1 MRRSSATGAR
11 SRPPS
16 TTPARCCRRRR
27 ASPNSRDPTNPP
39 ANGHRDPSPPC
50 RHPPRKRKRSPA
62 SSRRRDTASSA
73 PPACTRSCRTSAW
86 STTTSTDASKPA
98 TSPATRTH
106 RPHRKETT
114 MEFWTSE
121 RRGTV
126 EIATFSNPPRNYIG
140 KPQLDE
146 LAQLVAQWRDPSIH
160 AVVIQSRTGE
170 NSGFTQY
177 SVEELYGMAS
187 DPGLSRYAGAVV
199 RGYKAMFDD
208 MMALPKVVIA
218 AMNGDALG
226 RRIRT
231 DARLRGRIVPPEVA
245 LQLGLVHE
253 VVDDAPTRALELAE
267 EIAML
272 PPMSVANAK
281 RALYLGAD
289 SNLQAA
295 YEIENMNW
303 TEVMQ
308 SDDAKVALST
318 FVAVDP
324 DERRDWFESANSK
337 NYPAYSGH

>member
-1 MRRSSATGAR
+1 
-11 SRPPS
+11 
-16 TTPARCCRRRR
+16 
-27 ASPNSRDPTNPP
+27 
-39 ANGHRDPSPPC
+39 
-50 RHPPRKRKRSPA
+50 
-62 SSRRRDTASSA
+62 
-73 PPACTRSCRTSAW
+73 
-86 STTTSTDASKPA
+86 
-98 TSPATRTH
+98 
-106 RPHRKETT
+106 

-121 RRGTV
+121 RRGAV

-146 LAQLVAQWRDPSIH
+146 LAQLVAQWRDPAIR

-170 NSGFTQY
+170 NTGFTQY

-199 RGYKAMFDD
+199 RDYKAMFDD

-226 RRIRT
+226 GGFELTLACDLRIGQRGDFRYGNPEVRAGVMPGAGGT
-231 DARLRGRIVPPEVA
+231 QRISRLVGLARALDWVLRGRIVPPEVA

-253 VVDDAPTRALELAE
+253 VVDDAPARALELAE

-289 SNLQAA
+289 TNLQAA

-308 SDDAKVALST
+308 SDDAKVALKT
-318 FVAVDP
+318 FLDVDP
-324 DERRDWFESANSK
+324 ASRRDWFESANSK
-337 NYPAYSGH
+337 NYPAYSGR

>member
-1 MRRSSATGAR
+1 
-11 SRPPS
+11 
-16 TTPARCCRRRR
+16 
-27 ASPNSRDPTNPP
+27 
-39 ANGHRDPSPPC
+39 
-50 RHPPRKRKRSPA
+50 
-62 SSRRRDTASSA
+62 
-73 PPACTRSCRTSAW
+73 
-86 STTTSTDASKPA
+86 
-98 TSPATRTH
+98 
-106 RPHRKETT
+106 

-121 RRGTV
+121 RRGAV

-146 LAQLVAQWRDPSIH
+146 LAQLVAQWRDPSIR

-199 RGYKAMFDD
+199 RDYKAMFDD

-226 RRIRT
+226 GGFELTLACDLRIGQHGDFRYGNPEVRAGVMPGAGGT
-231 DARLRGRIVPPEVA
+231 QRISRLVGLARALDWVLRGRIVPPEVA

-253 VVDDAPTRALELAE
+253 VVDDAPARALELAE

-289 SNLQAA
+289 TNLQAA

-308 SDDAKVALST
+308 SDDAKVALKT
-318 FVAVDP
+318 FLDVNPAS
-324 DERRDWFESANSK
+324 RRDWFESANSK
-337 NYPAYSGH
+337 NYPTYSGH

>member
-1 MRRSSATGAR
+1 
-11 SRPPS
+11 
-16 TTPARCCRRRR
+16 
-27 ASPNSRDPTNPP
+27 
-39 ANGHRDPSPPC
+39 
-50 RHPPRKRKRSPA
+50 
-62 SSRRRDTASSA
+62 
-73 PPACTRSCRTSAW
+73 
-86 STTTSTDASKPA
+86 
-98 TSPATRTH
+98 
-106 RPHRKETT
+106 

-121 RRGTV
+121 RRGAV

-146 LAQLVAQWRDPSIH
+146 LAQLVAQWRDPTIR

-170 NSGFTQY
+170 NTGFTQY

-187 DPGLSRYAGAVV
+187 DPALSRYAGAVV

-218 AMNGDALG
+218 AMNGDAMGGGFELTLACDL
-226 RRIRT
+226 RIGQHGDFRYGNPEVRVGVMPGAGGT
-231 DARLRGRIVPPEVA
+231 QRISRLVGLARALDWVLRGRIVPPEVA

>member
-1 MRRSSATGAR
+1 
-11 SRPPS
+11 
-16 TTPARCCRRRR
+16 
-27 ASPNSRDPTNPP
+27 
-39 ANGHRDPSPPC
+39 
-50 RHPPRKRKRSPA
+50 
-62 SSRRRDTASSA
+62 
-73 PPACTRSCRTSAW
+73 
-86 STTTSTDASKPA
+86 
-98 TSPATRTH
+98 
-106 RPHRKETT
+106 

-121 RRGTV
+121 RRGAM

-146 LAQLVAQWRDPSIH
+146 LAQLVAQWRDPSIR

-187 DPGLSRYAGAVV
+187 DPALSRYAGAVV

-226 RRIRT
+226 GGFELTLACDQRIGQRGDFRYGNPEVRVGVMPGAGGT
-231 DARLRGRIVPPEVA
+231 QRISRLVGLARALDWVLRGRIVPPEVA

>member
-1 MRRSSATGAR
+1 
-11 SRPPS
+11 
-16 TTPARCCRRRR
+16 
-27 ASPNSRDPTNPP
+27 
-39 ANGHRDPSPPC
+39 
-50 RHPPRKRKRSPA
+50 
-62 SSRRRDTASSA
+62 
-73 PPACTRSCRTSAW
+73 
-86 STTTSTDASKPA
+86 
-98 TSPATRTH
+98 
-106 RPHRKETT
+106 

-121 RRGTV
+121 RRGAV

-146 LAQLVAQWRDPSIH
+146 LAQLVAQWRDPAIR

-170 NSGFTQY
+170 NTGFTQY

-187 DPGLSRYAGAVV
+187 DPALSRYAGAVV

-226 RRIRT
+226 GGFELTLACDLRIGQHGDFRYGNPEVRAGVMPGAGGT
-231 DARLRGRIVPPEVA
+231 QRISRLVGLARALDWVLRGRIVAPEVA
-245 LQLGLVHE
+245 LQLGFVHE

-289 SNLQAA
+289 TNLQAA

-308 SDDAKVALST
+308 SDDAKVALKT
-318 FVAVDP
+318 FLDVNPAS
-324 DERRDWFESANSK
+324 RRDWFESANSK
-337 NYPAYSGH
+337 NYATYSGH

>member
-1 MRRSSATGAR
+1 
-11 SRPPS
+11 
-16 TTPARCCRRRR
+16 
-27 ASPNSRDPTNPP
+27 
-39 ANGHRDPSPPC
+39 
-50 RHPPRKRKRSPA
+50 
-62 SSRRRDTASSA
+62 
-73 PPACTRSCRTSAW
+73 
-86 STTTSTDASKPA
+86 
-98 TSPATRTH
+98 
-106 RPHRKETT
+106 

-121 RRGTV
+121 RRGAV

-226 RRIRT
+226 GGFELTLACDLRIGQRGDFRYGNPEVRVGVMPGAGGT
-231 DARLRGRIVPPEVA
+231 QRISRLVGLARALDWVLRGRIVPPEVA

>member
-1 MRRSSATGAR
+1 
-11 SRPPS
+11 
-16 TTPARCCRRRR
+16 
-27 ASPNSRDPTNPP
+27 
-39 ANGHRDPSPPC
+39 
-50 RHPPRKRKRSPA
+50 
-62 SSRRRDTASSA
+62 
-73 PPACTRSCRTSAW
+73 
-86 STTTSTDASKPA
+86 
-98 TSPATRTH
+98 
-106 RPHRKETT
+106 

-121 RRGTV
+121 RRGAV

-146 LAQLVAQWRDPSIH
+146 LAQLVAQWRDPAIR

-170 NSGFTQY
+170 NTGFTQY

-187 DPGLSRYAGAVV
+187 DPALSRYAGAAV

-226 RRIRT
+226 GGFELTLACDLRIGQRGDFRYGNPEVRAGVMPGAGGT
-231 DARLRGRIVPPEVA
+231 QRISRLVGLARALDWVLRGRIVPPEVA

-337 NYPAYSGH
+337 NYPVYSGH

>member
-1 MRRSSATGAR
+1 
-11 SRPPS
+11 
-16 TTPARCCRRRR
+16 
-27 ASPNSRDPTNPP
+27 
-39 ANGHRDPSPPC
+39 
-50 RHPPRKRKRSPA
+50 
-62 SSRRRDTASSA
+62 
-73 PPACTRSCRTSAW
+73 
-86 STTTSTDASKPA
+86 
-98 TSPATRTH
+98 
-106 RPHRKETT
+106 

-121 RRGTV
+121 RRGAV

-199 RGYKAMFDD
+199 RDYKAMFDD

-226 RRIRT
+226 GGFELTLACDLRIGQHGDFRYGNPEVRAGVMPGAGGT
-231 DARLRGRIVPPEVA
+231 QRISRLVGLARALDWVLRGRIVPPQVA

-253 VVDDAPTRALELAE
+253 VVDDAPARALELAE

-289 SNLQAA
+289 TNLQAA

-308 SDDAKVALST
+308 SDDAKVALKT
-318 FVAVDP
+318 FLDVDP
-324 DERRDWFESANSK
+324 ASRRDWFESANSK

>member
-1 MRRSSATGAR
+1 
-11 SRPPS
+11 
-16 TTPARCCRRRR
+16 
-27 ASPNSRDPTNPP
+27 
-39 ANGHRDPSPPC
+39 
-50 RHPPRKRKRSPA
+50 
-62 SSRRRDTASSA
+62 
-73 PPACTRSCRTSAW
+73 
-86 STTTSTDASKPA
+86 
-98 TSPATRTH
+98 
-106 RPHRKETT
+106 

-121 RRGTV
+121 RRGAV

-187 DPGLSRYAGAVV
+187 DPSLSRYAGAVV

-226 RRIRT
+226 GGFELTLACDLRIGQHGDFRYGNPEVRVGVMPGAGGT
-231 DARLRGRIVPPEVA
+231 QRISRLIGLARALDWVLRGRIVPPEVA
-245 LQLGLVHE
+245 LQLGFVHE

>member
-1 MRRSSATGAR
+1 
-11 SRPPS
+11 
-16 TTPARCCRRRR
+16 
-27 ASPNSRDPTNPP
+27 
-39 ANGHRDPSPPC
+39 
-50 RHPPRKRKRSPA
+50 
-62 SSRRRDTASSA
+62 
-73 PPACTRSCRTSAW
+73 
-86 STTTSTDASKPA
+86 
-98 TSPATRTH
+98 
-106 RPHRKETT
+106 

-121 RRGTV
+121 RRGAV

-146 LAQLVAQWRDPSIH
+146 LAQLVAQWRDPSTR

-199 RGYKAMFDD
+199 RDYKAMFDD

-226 RRIRT
+226 GGFELTLACDLRIGQHGDFRYGNPEVRAGVMPGADGT
-231 DARLRGRIVPPEVA
+231 QRISRLVGLARALDWVLRGRIVPPEVA

-253 VVDDAPTRALELAE
+253 VVDDAPARALELAE

-289 SNLQAA
+289 TNLQAA

-308 SDDAKVALST
+308 SDDAKVALKT
-318 FVAVDP
+318 FLDVDP
-324 DERRDWFESANSK
+324 ASRRDWFESANSK

>member
-1 MRRSSATGAR
+1 
-11 SRPPS
+11 
-16 TTPARCCRRRR
+16 
-27 ASPNSRDPTNPP
+27 
-39 ANGHRDPSPPC
+39 
-50 RHPPRKRKRSPA
+50 
-62 SSRRRDTASSA
+62 
-73 PPACTRSCRTSAW
+73 
-86 STTTSTDASKPA
+86 
-98 TSPATRTH
+98 
-106 RPHRKETT
+106 

-121 RRGTV
+121 RRGAV

-187 DPGLSRYAGAVV
+187 DPALSRYAGAVV

-226 RRIRT
+226 GGFELTLACDLRIGQHGDFRFGNPEVRAGVMPGAGGT
-231 DARLRGRIVPPEVA
+231 QRISRLVGLARALDWVLRGRIVPPEVA
-245 LQLGLVHE
+245 VQLGLVHE

>member
-1 MRRSSATGAR
+1 
-11 SRPPS
+11 
-16 TTPARCCRRRR
+16 
-27 ASPNSRDPTNPP
+27 
-39 ANGHRDPSPPC
+39 
-50 RHPPRKRKRSPA
+50 
-62 SSRRRDTASSA
+62 
-73 PPACTRSCRTSAW
+73 
-86 STTTSTDASKPA
+86 
-98 TSPATRTH
+98 
-106 RPHRKETT
+106 

-121 RRGTV
+121 RRGAV

-146 LAQLVAQWRDPSIH
+146 LAQLVAQWRDPTIR

-170 NSGFTQY
+170 NTGFTQY

-187 DPGLSRYAGAVV
+187 DPALSRYAGAVV

-226 RRIRT
+226 GGFELTLACDLRIGQHGDFRYGNPEVRVGVMPGAGGT
-231 DARLRGRIVPPEVA
+231 QRISRLVGLARALDWVLRGRIVPPEVA

-253 VVDDAPTRALELAE
+253 VVDDAPTRAIELAE

>member
-1 MRRSSATGAR
+1 
-11 SRPPS
+11 
-16 TTPARCCRRRR
+16 
-27 ASPNSRDPTNPP
+27 
-39 ANGHRDPSPPC
+39 
-50 RHPPRKRKRSPA
+50 
-62 SSRRRDTASSA
+62 
-73 PPACTRSCRTSAW
+73 
-86 STTTSTDASKPA
+86 
-98 TSPATRTH
+98 
-106 RPHRKETT
+106 

-121 RRGTV
+121 RRGAV

-146 LAQLVAQWRDPSIH
+146 LAQLVAQWRDPSIR

-199 RGYKAMFDD
+199 RDYKAMFDD

-226 RRIRT
+226 GGFELTLACDLRIGQHGDFRYGNPEVRAGVMPGAGGT
-231 DARLRGRIVPPEVA
+231 QRISRLVGLARALDWVLRGRIVPPQVA

-253 VVDDAPTRALELAE
+253 VVDDAPARALELAE

-289 SNLQAA
+289 TNLQAA

-308 SDDAKVALST
+308 SDDAKVALKT
-318 FVAVDP
+318 FLDVDP
-324 DERRDWFESANSK
+324 ASRRDWFESANSK